1 MSGRPTSR
9 RIVAAAGTLVL
20 LVALV
25 LLWSARA
32 SIARAVYVSE
42 MGAPDMP
49 TAGLF
54 AWVLT
59 LIALGAALVGVAGR
73 HIRSRPRL
81 LALWTP
87 SVSLWIAGAF
97 FLVDSRVTCTPGC
110 PVPVPGSVQFT
121 WQDFVHTSAA
131 VLAFAF
137 ASWAML
143 QCSFAVG
150 HRALRR
156 FSLVAAISVA
166 SISTAGGLMSLLNF
180 YATVGS
186 YLEFAATTIGL
197 AWVLAFGVSLVVD
210 RAGGSGSAAD
220 HAASDSALAS
230 QRHGELVGEA
240 P

>member
-1 MSGRPTSR
+1 MTARVTAR
-9 RIVAAAGTLVL
+9 RAFAAAGTLL
-20 LVALV
+20 LLAALV
-25 LLWSARA
+25 LLWAARA
-32 SIARAVYVSE
+32 SISRAVYVSE

-73 HIRSRPRL
+73 DIRSRPRL

-180 YATVGS
+180 YPTVGS
-186 YLEFAATTIGL
+186 YLEFVATTIGL
-197 AWVLAFGVSLVVD
+197 AWVLALGLSLVVGRD
-210 RAGGSGSAAD
+210 GGSGSRAD
-220 HAASDSALAS
+220 RSAGDSALAA
-230 QRHGELVGEA
+230 QRDGELVGEA